1 MANAILGVMRLNTA
15 RLNTYQPHV
24 YLTIGGTRRETV
36 TLLGE
41 CRITKARGP
50 DGSHALLRVKTI
62 TPTVGQTVVIG
73 IGSLNNRIF
82 GGVIQAVQQPKNETV
97 STVLNDLTCVGYR
110 WLLDRRTVVK
120 TYVGLTLDAII
131 KDLVTLSATGLTT
144 ANVAFGMATVGTVT
158 YNGETIGEA
167 IDQLKRYA
175 TDFDWYV
182 DDYGDLHAFTGTE
195 SLVAPATVTQTNT
208 DRDFGFFKNIDLSQ
222 VRTRVYVTGKPTATV
237 GAAAAGDTTVAL
249 RDVSTFGS
257 GAGLARASGQLL
269 SYTGVSA
276 GSTSPIGAPA
286 APTASLGYVD
296 GATAVAINNC
306 SFDGAATVTVTTTGS
321 HGLVTGDNILIR
333 GNGTSADGAHT
344 VTVTDATHFTFTR
357 PAGAANTQNNGSL
370 RKCVIATSLQTR
382 GGVCTVTT
390 TAAHGFSVGGTICV
404 LLATPAGYNG
414 FFTVTSVPSATT
426 FTIAVSGHLGDAS
439 GSSTGYGPGI
449 PIFAAMGG
457 SLVGT
462 YSYKVSLAAN
472 ASEAWRPQPR
482 ARSHRRP
489 SPCSTGR

>member
-286 APTASLGYVD
+286 APTASL
-296 GATAVAINNC
+296 
-306 SFDGAATVTVTTTGS
+306 
-321 HGLVTGDNILIR
+321 
-333 GNGTSADGAHT
+333 
-344 VTVTDATHFTFTR
+344 
-357 PAGAANTQNNGSL
+357 
-370 RKCVIATSLQTR
+370 
-382 GGVCTVTT
+382 
-390 TAAHGFSVGGTICV
+390 
-404 LLATPAGYNG
+404 
-414 FFTVTSVPSATT
+414 
-426 FTIAVSGHLGDAS
+426 
-439 GSSTGYGPGI
+439 
-449 PIFAAMGG
+449 AM
-457 SLVGT
+457 
-462 YSYKVSLAAN
+462 
-472 ASEAWRPQPR
+472 
-482 ARSHRRP
+482 
-489 SPCSTGR
+489 STGRRRSRSITAPTTAPGPSPSRPPDRTAWSRATTS